1 MKTTGLILGGLGAL
15 LMASTVASAQAANT
29 VHVRCNIASP
39 AGGTAPVTIAAQ
51 IYRVSRDSFGLFL
64 PPDTVQTTYA
74 TIDPDASKN
83 SPITLDADLELG
95 STIEY
100 EFKVVVL
107 DDQGRER
114 ADGRYLF
121 VSQTAAGEL
130 LDDTVPLHPGQ
141 PNELSLK
148 LRWVPAGAQA
158 KSNFLQV
165 ASSKGQQ
172 DLLLSLYVNDAT
184 TIKTLDQ

>member
-1 MKTTGLILGGLGAL
+1 MKTTELILGGLGAL
-15 LMASTVASAQAANT
+15 LMATTVASAQAANT

-39 AGGTAPVTIAAQ
+39 AGGTATVTIAAQ

-141 PNELSLK
+141 PK

-165 ASSKGQQ
+165 ANSKGQQ